1 MRSAQI
7 IIEEAITGFFWN
19 VFRDS
24 GGGMYGADTGDT
36 RRSENS
42 EHAPDAEAGYT
53 LANKNNDASR
63 PGCSSE

>member
-24 GGGMYGADTGDT
+24 GGGMRGTETGDT
-36 RRSENS
+36 HRSEIS